1 MTEKRRWVVAFLR
14 EFLAMPGR
22 HVLVFLVATILL
34 IIVQVEVI
42 EGWHLVH
49 LIELLGIM
57 LFLYMGW
64 GTWRAARTLMKQ
76 RKL

>member
-1 MTEKRRWVVAFLR
+1 VTEKRRWVVAFLR
-14 EFLAMPGR
+14 EILAMPGR

-64 GTWRAARTLMKQ
+64 VTWRVARLMK
-76 RKL
+76 R